1 MNKRTVALILAICLL
16 LTGCAFGAG
25 GGETDFATVYRIDNG
40 SVGRSLVRERIDER
54 ANTVEEM
61 LALINSR
68 PEDSEALA
76 SLPEGVSVSLV
87 SFSGGIAK
95 VEISPEYLSLSS
107 RESFLAEGAVTLS
120 LSTLDCVCFVDIVCG
135 EEFIGRFC
143 LEDFVEA
150 DAMCGGYERTIK
162 LYLPGPEGEYI
173 LPRSISLFDKGEAE
187 AAEMIL
193 YQLFKNIGNGMENTE
208 ILSVSIENGVCRVDL
223 SEEFYGA
230 EPAGSIGG
238 MVIIYSM
245 VNSLCRL
252 SDVNAVHIKI
262 EGNEV
267 SSYGGFMPVWPL
279 AENMSLVR
287 FEH

>member
-1 MNKRTVALILAICLL
+1 MNKRTVALILAVCLL
-16 LTGCAFGAG
+16 LAGCAFGAG
-25 GGETDFATVYRIDNG
+25 GGETDFVTVYRIDNSIEG
-40 SVGRSLVRERIDER
+40 NSLVRERIDEQ

-61 LALINSR
+61 LTLINSH
-68 PEDSEALA
+68 PEDSEALS
-76 SLPEGVSVSLV
+76 SLPEGVSVSFV
-87 SFSGGIAK
+87 SLKRGIAK
-95 VEISPEYLSLSS
+95 VEMSPEYLSLGR
-107 RESFLAEGAVTLS
+107 RESLLAEGAVTLS

-150 DAMCGGYERTIK
+150 DVICGGYERTIK
-162 LYLPGPEGEYI
+162 LYLPDPEGEYI

-208 ILSVSIENGVCRVDL
+208 ILSASIENGVCKVDL

-267 SSYGGFMPVWPL
+267 TSYGGFIPVWPL